1 MTEENRNVNYSVY
14 FDTPEETIDFHSIVP
29 LTLPKEKEF
38 HIFIAYNS
46 VEPDRIFAMKIDRML
61 RKQGFK
67 CCLHER
73 DFIPGDLIVNNIIR
87 NIERSVKV
95 VFLVSEG
102 FLASAWCQFEF
113 NISETLYIQE
123 RCYQPIILKLDDCDL
138 PVTMTRYSYF
148 TVVSPPDK
156 WIGRLARAIN
166 DQTGSNNYFLD
177 FSINEIEHFRQL
189 VETGKE
195 KRHYVRVVV
204 VGEQGAGKSC
214 LVHRLLD
221 KDIKDVVS
229 TDCMDIQVNACGID
243 LDTAEWCF
251 IKEDYFSG
259 ITRLGQKLKN
269 VQPNINPEEVLYR
282 REETSNTDT
291 NAFCKQTRADTS
303 DIMKSSAEA
312 ISRTGNDLHWKES
325 LSQVNAVQSCNRHLA
340 CVSFWDFAGHTEYYP
355 THQLFLSRTCIV
367 LLVTDITKTIGDISR
382 RNLSGQLMDVLE
394 QPMENVAG
402 YIDFWSSCIHTF
414 GYTCPGRELNPPI
427 IVVTTHTDEIQDN
440 LDDAKSKYQEDLN
453 NVIQRDEK
461 RGHFRRHF
469 FLSNTDERN
478 YSKIIP
484 NIRRYIYD
492 ISTQQENW
500 GVEMPLKWIPLED
513 QLIKHR
519 KMGKNILP
527 FHTIKEINDE
537 SHCLIADEGELKM
550 FLKFHHDLGTV
561 IYFDD
566 VPDFIIINPNWFVK
580 ALRCIVSARDFISEN
595 LQLNW
600 KDYEET
606 GCIGIKMIQ
615 TIFQQKDPELAH
627 NQEHIMHLLEKYD
640 IVVEM
645 PNVVR
650 QKENEKLYC
659 VPCIVKSSA
668 IESITNNFVGQEKTS
683 FLCFEFEFLPPVFFC
698 HLVVYLLRRYNLSNE
713 SSSSSRKAL
722 YRGACVFDI
731 DFTGCEKLFLC
742 KYQNTIQVQI
752 WRWNTTIT
760 CSGQRIRLDI
770 EDDLTYIQR
779 KYRLDSLKNY
789 ILKVKCQFS
798 ESTSLEGMVELGPLV
813 NTEKKFYCN
822 VHGYTHST
830 ENIRKTWAFNRGEDK
845 ISKLTD
851 ESMNLIRIQKISTEL
866 MCDILYELLLHDN
879 YVGLKPRDESNIT
892 DLYSKIRG
900 QNLRVPS
907 NGWGGQRFPNESIQT
922 NTGDDVERIRLIRNK
937 LQHSSQFQMSDSEYN
952 ERIQQLTRLTERFEF
967 LLQPRESYIAR
978 LNKIRTAELGE
989 IDLATCI
996 NVLIKEV
1003 PRFVAWLHGRQ
1014 PNLSKKRNFWR
1025 QRWIWKIGLGVL
1037 DIMLQ
1042 PERSIFSWFID

>member
-1 MTEENRNVNYSVY
+1 MTEENGNVNYSVY
-14 FDTPEETIDFHSIVP
+14 FDTPEETIDFPSIVP
-29 LTLPKEKEF
+29 FTLPVGKEY
-38 HIFIAYNS
+38 HIFIAYNT
-46 VEPDRIFAMKIDRML
+46 VEPDRDTALNIDRML
-61 RKQGFK
+61 RLQGFK

-73 DFIPGDLIVNNIIR
+73 DFIPGELVINNIIQ

-95 VFLVSEG
+95 VLLVSKG
-102 FLASAWCQFEF
+102 F
-113 NISETLYIQE
+113 
-123 RCYQPIILKLDDCDL
+123 R
-138 PVTMTRYSYF
+138 
-148 TVVSPPDK
+148 
-156 WIGRLARAIN
+156 AR
-166 DQTGSNNYFLD
+166 SNNYFLD

-189 VETGKE
+189 VETEKE

-221 KDIKDVVS
+221 KGIKDVVS
-229 TDCMDIQVNACGID
+229 TDCLDIQVNACGVD

-251 IKEDYFSG
+251 VKEGHFSG

-269 VQPNINPEEVLYR
+269 VQPNINSEEVLYR
-282 REETSNTDT
+282 RKETSNSDT
-291 NAFCKQTRADTS
+291 QTICKVTKAD
-303 DIMKSSAEA
+303 ILNNRPPSAEA
-312 ISRTGNDLHWKES
+312 VSRTGNDLHWQES
-325 LSQVNAVQSCNRHLA
+325 LSQVNVVEPYNRRLA

-367 LLVTDITKTIGDISR
+367 LLVTDIKKKIGDISR
-382 RNLSGQLMDVLE
+382 RNLSGQLIDVLE

-402 YIDFWSSCIHTF
+402 YIDYWSSCIHTF
-414 GYTCPGRELNPPI
+414 GYTCPGRELSPPI

-440 LDDAKSKYQEDLN
+440 LDAVKSKYKEDLN

-461 RGHFRRHF
+461 KGHFRRHF

-478 YSKIIP
+478 YSKTIP

-500 GVEMPLKWIPLED
+500 GIEMPLKWIPLENK
-513 QLIKHR
+513 LIQHR
-519 KMGKNILP
+519 KMGKNILS
-527 FHTIKEINDE
+527 FQTIKEINDE
-537 SHCLIADEGELKM
+537 SHCLIADESELKL

-566 VPDFIIINPNWFVK
+566 VPDFIILNPNWFVK
-580 ALRCIVSARDFISEN
+580 ALRCIVSAKDFISEN

-600 KDYEET
+600 KEYEES
-606 GCIGIKMIQ
+606 GYIGMKMIQ
-615 TIFQQKDPELAH
+615 TIFRQKDPELAH

-645 PNVVR
+645 PNDVR
-650 QKENEKLYC
+650 QKENEKQYC
-659 VPCIVKSSA
+659 VPCIVKASA
-668 IESITNNFVGQEKTS
+668 FDSITNNFVGQEKTS
-683 FLCFEFEFLPPVFFC
+683 ILCFEYQFLPPVFFC
-698 HLVVYLLRRYNLSNE
+698 HLVVYLLRTYKLSNE
-713 SSSSSRKAL
+713 SSSSFKKAL
-722 YRGACVFDI
+722 YRGACVFDL
-731 DFTGCEKLFLC
+731 DTTGCEKLFLC

-752 WRWNTTIT
+752 WRWNTAIT
-760 CSGQRIRLDI
+760 DSSGQRIRIDI
-770 EDDLTYIQR
+770 EDDLTCIQR
-779 KYRLDSLKNY
+779 KYKLDSLKNY
-789 ILKVKCQFS
+789 KLKVKCQFS
-798 ESTSLEGMVELGPLV
+798 ESISLEGMVELDPLV
-813 NTEKKFYCN
+813 STESKFYCN
-822 VHGYTHST
+822 VHGYNHFT
-830 ENIRKTWAFNRGEDK
+830 ENIRRTWASTRGEDK

-851 ESMNLIRIQKISTEL
+851 GNMNLIRIQKISTEL

-879 YVGLKPRDESNIT
+879 YVGLKPREDSDIT
-892 DLYSKIRG
+892 YLYSKIRE

-907 NGWGGQRFPNESIQT
+907 NGWGGQRLPNESIQT
-922 NTGDDVERIRLIRNK
+922 NTGDDVERIRLTRNR

-1014 PNLSKKRNFWR
+1014 PNSSKKRRNFWR
-1025 QRWIWKIGLGVL
+1025 QKWVWKIGLGVL
-1037 DIMLQ
+1037 GIILQ
-1042 PERSIFSWFID
+1042 PERSIFSWLFD